1 MKKLGRVVE
10 YRLVNVTGWLWDVSA
25 GWDVEADFLV
35 DPKRWFYIAQCLNV
49 TCYRGSWNFVLIVR
63 NIRKFMVS
71 PVFMKMAGGVLAQ

>member
-1 MKKLGRVVE
+1 MKKLGRVLE

-25 GWDVEADFLV
+25 RWDVEADFLV

-71 PVFMKMAGGVLAQ
+71 PVFMKMAGGVPAQ

>member
-49 TCYRGSWNFVLIVR
+49 TCYS
-63 NIRKFMVS
+63 
-71 PVFMKMAGGVLAQ
+71 